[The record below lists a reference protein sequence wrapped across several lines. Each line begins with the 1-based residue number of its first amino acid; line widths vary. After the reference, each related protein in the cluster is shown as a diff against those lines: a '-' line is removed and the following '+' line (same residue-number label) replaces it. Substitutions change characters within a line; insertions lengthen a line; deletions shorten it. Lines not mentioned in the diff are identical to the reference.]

1 MKNAHEIAILSALSH
16 PNILQV
22 VEGARPPRAG
32 KRAARGRCPP
42 RAPDTPAQSPQ
53 AYTCMTDVLLRDLA
67 AACVR
72 LPNPAQRAALAA
84 CLTVGMAG
92 GGTWEDSA
100 CHIEVQRR
108 GGGGGGGGFG
118 GGGRLKRR

>member
-108 GGGGGGGGFG
+108 GGGGGGG
-118 GGGRLKRR
+118 